1 LSDLLGPGDPPPVEV
16 LNPDGRAPFL
26 MTCDHAGRAVPKA
39 LGRLGLDD
47 GVFERHVAWDIG
59 AAAVARR
66 LSAALDAPTVFSA
79 YSRLV
84 IDCNRAPGH
93 RGSIPRESDGVR
105 VPGNAKLSPKDVERR
120 RREIFAPYHAAI
132 ERLIRARLDAGRP
145 LAVLA
150 VHSFTPEMAG
160 EKRRW
165 HVGVL
170 WDEDARLARP
180 LLAALR
186 ADPTLCVG
194 ENEPYSARRR
204 QGYGLHVHA
213 ADHGLPGVLLEIR
226 QNLIADESGQ
236 AAWAE
241 RLGAILPG
249 ALEEAGVRR

>member
-120 RREIFAPYHAAI
+120 R
-132 ERLIRARLDAGRP
+132 
-145 LAVLA
+145 
-150 VHSFTPEMAG
+150 
-160 EKRRW
+160 
-165 HVGVL
+165 
-170 WDEDARLARP
+170 
-180 LLAALR
+180 
-186 ADPTLCVG
+186 
-194 ENEPYSARRR
+194 